1 MGLLKRRKNK
11 QFDYNP
17 RYFDN
22 GGEGNP
28 YKIKHKFDE
37 FRSTIGEGAGL
48 KSKFTNAMNDLK
60 GDQSKKTNKTI
71 IIIIA
76 VLVLFFL
83 IFIDFDLSIFRI
95 KN

>member
-22 GGEGNP
+22 DGEGSP

-37 FRSTIGEGAGL
+37 FRTTIGESGGL
-48 KSKFTNAMNDLK
+48 KGKFIKAMNELK
-60 GDQSKKTNKTI
+60 GEQSKKTSKTI
-71 IIIIA
+71 FIIIA
-76 VLVLFFL
+76 VLVFLFL
-83 IFIDFDLSIFRI
+83 IFIDFDLSIFRT

>member
-22 GGEGNP
+22 DGEGSP

-37 FRSTIGEGAGL
+37 FRTTIGER
-48 KSKFTNAMNDLK
+48 S
-60 GDQSKKTNKTI
+60 
-71 IIIIA
+71 
-76 VLVLFFL
+76 
-83 IFIDFDLSIFRI
+83 
-95 KN
+95 